1 MYRAEV
7 GRFRGRTSP
16 RCPSC
21 GSSLDDQAR
30 YCPTCGQATGA
41 VELEPFPADR
51 PGEPAEVTL
60 GAPRRRVLVAVA
72 AVGVAA
78 LIVLVT
84 VFNGGRSP
92 SRSVPTTVAPP
103 STPTT
108 VVPSSTT
115 PTSASPAATT
125 VPVAQQVAPH
135 AEAAGVVVYLATSQG
150 DVVRLDV
157 GTGTVQRRRDFDG
170 ADQHTG
176 TWLPMG
182 RKGGYVLQSPYD
194 PSSNG
199 AGGTV
204 LGVSDDPTSTP
215 AVLQG
220 PSDDNP
226 PRGIQLRPAAHS
238 WRPRRS
244 PMRCGSGTRSRT
256 CRRRCGGCGSMA
268 S

>member
-84 VFNGGRSP
+84 VFNGDRSP

-108 VVPSSTT
+108 VVSSSTM

-170 ADQHTG
+170 ADQHAG

-226 PRGIQLRPAAHS
+226 PAAYSWRPAAHS

-244 PMRCGSGTRSRT
+244 PMRCGSGTRTRT